1 MHFIISENF
10 FFFFQGETSGDYKKV
25 LLALV
30 N

>member
-1 MHFIISENF
+1 MHFIILETF
-10 FFFFQGETSGDYKKV
+10 FFPQGETSGDYKKV

>member
-1 MHFIISENF
+1 MHFIILETVFSSS
-10 FFFFQGETSGDYKKV
+10 QGETSGDYKKV